1 MPRIVSLIPSATEIV
16 AALGFAPDLVGRS
29 HECDFPAGVEALPA
43 LTAPKV
49 KLDGSSAEID
59 GRVKRLLAEGLAV
72 YRVDAERMRA
82 LDPDVVV
89 TQDQCQVCAASLAEV
104 EAAMR
109 DWTGRDVRVVSL
121 NPMRLDDVWADMARV
136 AAALGAADRGAALVA
151 ALRARM
157 EAVAARARGL
167 ARPRLALVEWIAPLM
182 AGGNWMPTL
191 VEMAGGASLFGAAG
205 RHSPWLEWEAL
216 RAAEPDAILVAPCG
230 FDIERSRADLPA
242 LAALPGWADL
252 AAVRRGRVAVADGNQ
267 YFNRPGPRLVE
278 SLEILAEFL
287 HPGAFDFGHRGRA
300 WVPLE

>member
-16 AALGFAPDLVGRS
+16 AALGFAPALVGRS
-29 HECDFPAGVEALPA
+29 HECDYPAGVDALPA
-43 LTAPKV
+43 LTAPKA

-82 LDPDVVV
+82 LDPDIVV

-121 NPMRLDDVWADMARV
+121 NPMGLDDVWADMARV
-136 AAALGAADRGAALVA
+136 AAALGVADRGAALIA
-151 ALRARM
+151 ALGARMDAVARRARD
-157 EAVAARARGL
+157 L
-167 ARPRLALVEWIAPLM
+167 PRPRLAVVEWIAPLM

-191 VEMAGGASLFGAAG
+191 VDMAGGDNLFGAAG
-205 RHSPWLEWEAL
+205 RHSPWLEWDAL
-216 RAAEPDAILVAPCG
+216 SAADPDAILVAPCG

-242 LAALPGWADL
+242 LTARPGWSDL
-252 AAVRRGRVAVADGNQ
+252 SAVRAGRVAIADGNQ

-287 HPGAFDFGHRGRA
+287 HPGEFDFGHRGRG
-300 WVPLE
+300 WVPLA